1 MTDRNTSKSDA
12 MQGSLSDIR
21 ARVENYQVGRLGDG
35 AAVQLMTHADGD
47 IPYLLSLLDEAREV
61 LDGMYHFCE
70 IDSCDGCLHQHANSE
85 RCHRIH
91 ARALLKRL
99 EE

>member
-47 IPYLLSLLDEAREV
+47 IPYLLSLLDEAREA
-61 LDGMYHFCE
+61 LEELTSALEHE
-70 IDSCDGCLHQHANSE
+70 IGTAHCILVTVKKHN
-85 RCHRIH
+85 